1 MLYTALQ
8 EEERMKSVLQYI
20 QKEKGD
26 WKKMTTHEKKE
37 LYRAAFCQTFAEA
50 YAPTGEW
57 KAILGLTLICIST
70 GLWGFIW
77 LTTYG
82 K

>member
-1 MLYTALQ
+1 
-8 EEERMKSVLQYI
+8 
-20 QKEKGD
+20 
-26 WKKMTTHEKKE
+26 MTTHEKKE